1 MFIARF
7 WAHVGVLVW
16 HESPGATKF
25 NWFHQ
30 DSSTHQQKLIVQ
42 ILKISLAVSCLPGLN
57 DASDISIEFSFE
69 FVAMSDFDR
78 LAYFLWIQA
87 PPPPPASAKVVA
99 RVCFQSSFKWLHCLF
114 VFNLLSSGS
123 IPRTFPLWNCDLLLR
138 SASDPS
144 EHGSY
149 YKHAPNPASNLILIF
164 QNFKYKKHTNNFSK
178 QFVICGSPSPL
189 DVGPLSLLAIL
200 WMQCSVNRL
209 QWGLLKVLSR
219 AARLSK
225 PPLFSGKS
233 KVPPRAKYPCHRL
246 VFLAP
251 FKAVALVSTTYVY
264 FFFALHS

>member
-1 MFIARF
+1 M
-7 WAHVGVLVW
+7 
-16 HESPGATKF
+16 
-25 NWFHQ
+25 
-30 DSSTHQQKLIVQ
+30 
-42 ILKISLAVSCLPGLN
+42 
-57 DASDISIEFSFE
+57 
-69 FVAMSDFDR
+69 VA
-78 LAYFLWIQA
+78 W
-87 PPPPPASAKVVA
+87 
-99 RVCFQSSFKWLHCLF
+99 VCFQSSFKWLHCLF

-200 WMQCSVNRL
+200 WMRCSANRL
-209 QWGLLKVLSR
+209 QWGLLKVLSC

-225 PPLFSGKS
+225 PPLFSGES

-246 VFLAP
+246 VFLP
-251 FKAVALVSTTYVY
+251 SRP
-264 FFFALHS
+264 LHWLPLCLLIHCAELIE